1 MVEKG
6 IREGICHAILRYAKT
21 NNSYMKDYNKDEE
34 SFLQYDDANNLYGFA
49 MTQPLPVDGFKFV
62 KNVSK
67 IDKDFIKN
75 YDDDSDKGY
84 ILEVDVEYPK
94 NLHDLYSDLPET
106 MKIDKCSKLACNLH
120 DKKTCVVHIR
130 SLKQALNH

>member
-6 IREGICHAILRYAKT
+6 IREGICHAMLRYAKT
-21 NNSYMKDYNKDEE
+21 NNMYMKDYNKDEE

-49 MTQPLPVDGFKFV
+49 IIQPLPVDGFKFV

-75 YDDDSDKGY
+75 YDEDSDKGY
-84 ILEVDVEYPK
+84 ILEVDAEYPK

-106 MKIDKCSKLACNLH
+106 MRIDKCSKLA
-120 DKKTCVVHIR
+120 
-130 SLKQALNH
+130 